1 MTKEV
6 LVYVV
11 LRVFFFFALI
21 CVAYVTAMLIIRRY
35 FFKPNW
41 ARLFSKIEDPD
52 EMVRALRKYAI
63 VDINDCTTCPKCRG
77 RRVEIS
83 GYFINQDASAYEDG
97 NCVDNCS
104 GEEFVRYAGIVDV
117 ECEDCRYKWTVD
129 SNERSVQDY

>member
-6 LVYVV
+6 LMYVV

-21 CVAYVTAMLIIRRY
+21 CAAYVTAMLIIRRY

-41 ARLFSKIEDPD
+41 TRLFSKIENPD

-63 VDINDCTTCPKCRG
+63 VDLLDCTTCPKCRG
-77 RRVEIS
+77 DRVEIS
-83 GYFINQDASAYEDG
+83 GLHLTDDTSDYEDG
-97 NCVDNCS
+97 DYVDS
-104 GEEFVRYAGIVDV
+104 PIRETVGYVGYVDI
-117 ECEDCRYKWTVD
+117 ECEDCRHKWTVD